1 MQNVFMNR
9 LVKENVNGGSSIAEV
24 WICEA
29 AGTWQLGWRDVND
42 SSRAEDSIWY
52 EGGSW
57 NEMLYIYRH
66 GLAVKLGEGYRPLID
81 GIFHDEEEHKARS
94 QPVQKL
100 YCYSELNYN
109 EELYNE
115 LCAWRRKKAAVERK
129 APYFIATNRL
139 LRLIS
144 AFVPLTVDELL
155 QLPGVGENKAA
166 EYGTELLELTANRER
181 DRGFPLDWVQE
192 LLDEQTYE
200 SWVYKQKELK
210 YKQDLDKY
218 RIKQMLLR
226 GIVEGKRL
234 EQMEQESGLGRR
246 ELVESL
252 EQLEKEG
259 YDVELLIAG
268 ELQEMPKAE
277 QEDVW
282 NAFEELGDALLKPVL
297 QRVYGQEG
305 AAGPVMELRYER
317 LRLIRMRFRREAE
330 SRRNAG

>member
-1 MQNVFMNR
+1 MQIVFMNR
-9 LVKENVNGGSSIAEV
+9 LVKEHESGDRLAEV
-24 WICEA
+24 WISEGSGC
-29 AGTWQLGWRDVND
+29 WQLGWRDVT
-42 SSRAEDSIWY
+42 AGQESIWY

-57 NEMLYIYRH
+57 NEMLHIYRH
-66 GLAVKLGEGYRPLID
+66 QLAVKLGEGFRPLID
-81 GIFHDEEEHKARS
+81 GIWHDEEDQKGRS

-100 YCYSELNYN
+100 YCYSELNYD
-109 EELYNE
+109 EELYQE
-115 LCAWRRKKAAVERK
+115 LCAWRRKKASVERK

-144 AFVPLTVDELL
+144 AFVPITLDELL
-155 QLPGVGENKAA
+155 ELPGVGDNKAA
-166 EYGTELLELTANRER
+166 EYGADVLEITAGRER
-181 DRGFPLDWVQE
+181 GHGFPLDWVQE
-192 LLDEQTYE
+192 HLDEQTYE

-218 RIKQMLLR
+218 RTKQMLLK
-226 GIVEGKRL
+226 GISDGKRL
-234 EQMEQESGLGRR
+234 EHMEQESNLSRR

-268 ELQEMPKAE
+268 ELLDMPQAE
-277 QEDVW
+277 QEEVW
-282 NAFEELGDALLKPVL
+282 SAFEELGDALLKPIL
-297 QRVYGQEG
+297 QRVYGPEA

-317 LRLIRMRFRREAE
+317 LRLIRIRFRRGTE